1 MLNIHDLLHL
11 RRSFKNYVG
20 TLKNSGKS
28 SYGVHSAI
36 LFSNLG
42 GNTKNVKIFKLDIY
56 KFEEIM
62 NKSCH
67 LTFVNF
73 DFKNLPFLAHSF

>member
-1 MLNIHDLLHL
+1 M
-11 RRSFKNYVG
+11 G

-28 SYGVHSAI
+28 SYGVRSAI

-56 KFEEIM
+56 KFEKIM

-73 DFKNLPFLAHSF
+73 DIKNLPFYMHVFSIFIHSF